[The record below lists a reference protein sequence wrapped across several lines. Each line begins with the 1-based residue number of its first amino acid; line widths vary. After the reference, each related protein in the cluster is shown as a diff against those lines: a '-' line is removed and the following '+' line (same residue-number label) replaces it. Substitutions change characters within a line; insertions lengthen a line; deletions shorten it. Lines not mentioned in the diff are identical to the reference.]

1 LQSLLNI
8 SNWPIVGNKDKDR
21 YALAEAVRMLS
32 TVEKEGTRRA
42 RLLAQRG
49 IGEVTDEMTRSD
61 PEFFPFLVVVDESQF
76 LIRDDEH
83 GQFVTGKQL
92 LELHAETEDA
102 FGIGEEQLEVL
113 TICILQVRNGFTVIG
128 KAAPADPGNFDADLG
143 KKFAYEDAVRQLW
156 PLYGFALREELSRTT
171 EP

>member
-1 LQSLLNI
+1 
-8 SNWPIVGNKDKDR
+8 
-21 YALAEAVRMLS
+21 
-32 TVEKEGTRRA
+32 
-42 RLLAQRG
+42 
-49 IGEVTDEMTRSD
+49 
-61 PEFFPFLVVVDESQF
+61 
-76 LIRDDEH
+76 
-83 GQFVTGKQL
+83 VTGKQL